1 MVFLQMV
8 PCSSTCVWTTAR
20 LFFAQPHH
28 SDDNDDNDDDDD
40 DDAKEDSDNNDNDY
54 HD

>member
-20 LFFAQPHH
+20 LFFAQPLD
-28 SDDNDDNDDDDD
+28 SENNDDDDD
-40 DDAKEDSDNNDNDY
+40 DDAQENEEQDCDND
-54 HD
+54 DND